1 MYPDYIPNRPRRMRY
16 YPVGLG
22 VVFAVCIALALIAV
36 SGGLLFYVL
45 LVVAAMALVGL
56 FHYAVWGHNAPTAGT
71 ALRGAGTASPRSWQE
86 ERDRENRH

>member
-1 MYPDYIPNRPRRMRY
+1 MYPDYIPPRPRRVRY

-22 VVFAVCIALALIAV
+22 VVFAVCAVLALVAV

-45 LVVAAMALVGL
+45 LAAAALALLGL
-56 FHYAVWGHNAPTAGT
+56 FHYALWGHNYPAGT
-71 ALRGAGTASPRSWQE
+71 ALRGAGTASPRAWEE